1 MEKFE
6 IDIKWGSYFFII
18 NTAISNF
25 IALLMFLID
34 VRCLLHLS
42 NILIPIFIIQLL
54 YFTIKAFRENNEN
67 GLSKGFRKFFVFIR
81 VLISYFFLMSFVNW
95 APSIGIDYSS
105 LLIYHRKKDLS
116 EFLIDEDSN
125 EDYSTTL
132 NDFIFML
139 KRKLRLVSEI

>member
-1 MEKFE
+1 
-6 IDIKWGSYFFII
+6 
-18 NTAISNF
+18 
-25 IALLMFLID
+25 
-34 VRCLLHLS
+34 
-42 NILIPIFIIQLL
+42 
-54 YFTIKAFRENNEN
+54 
-67 GLSKGFRKFFVFIR
+67 
-81 VLISYFFLMSFVNW
+81 MSFVNW
-95 APSIGIDYSS
+95 APSIGVNYSS